1 MAVKFY
7 IKINDGTEFEVFP
20 NKYEPFEKP
29 MEDGERFYRYK
40 WGQIEFENKP
50 FLYSQTSKS
59 GYLIYTTLNALQR
72 YDEIF
77 IRFYDSDS
85 EIEIKGYCG
94 VVDGQFKNDKVH
106 KVITL
111 TPVIIDRY
119 TNLLENYK
127 EKIDVLNGGDKNKI
141 INGDFE
147 SWNGNTPVGWT
158 TYNIGSDIERH
169 YINGSYVCMMHDLL
183 LIGNLNII
191 SQSLFA
197 NKGSNVDLSFYYATL
212 VSGTPSDL
220 THSRKMT
227 IKLLG
232 SEGEKY
238 LKDNNLADSK
248 NVCSWVDSSSDNSFN
263 YGNNLIEMTA
273 RNITSFLYYQI
284 FSEPLPFSGT
294 ITIAFYANNG
304 NLGHDTSLLLNNVY
318 LKVNT
323 TPYKTINVEFLNSD
337 LQSYPA
343 FTEAYPLN
351 HGVKNKNW
359 SSSWDDG
366 HELDGYFELTT
377 GAPSSR
383 FLSDG
388 TYAPR
393 DRDELRLSDYEDIF
407 NSKSSSKYYKCQISE
422 LTIYHCGTYG
432 KPWYKHRMLATAVFS
447 RDEKKIK
454 DVYYTQQDCDDG
466 KCEQSDVGVTLV
478 PPAKD
483 VGWVKTGLYDAN
495 KLQLWVR
502 KPFNDENDT
511 FGWKLEEQI
520 NGGKFSGFDCQ
531 HRRTTKRIYPI
542 DTAKSKPYNTCV
554 DLRDTIKILFNQTH
568 PDYATKNVIS
578 TFFWNDLEE
587 EFVTLQGNNSGLNYV
602 NNKANFLNNI
612 AVLHT
617 LDLKTENT
625 ETQQQEGTFKICL
638 YDFLEDLKAR
648 VKTYKYGQLYW
659 YITDNL
665 DLRIEHTAYFD
676 NYADINGNVLNY
688 TTQPLI
694 QEDYHDEFDYEPENM
709 PKKILFE
716 QINSGYP
723 DFTGNT
729 IKFDRISSSKRYK
742 NDENV
747 IKNKCT
753 ITTTDLKY
761 CIENANNLDEGLI
774 LINYNQV
781 GNQFV
786 VAYGDTQIQGV
797 QVLNGNLSFS
807 TILRNF
813 ATKEGTYINGQIND
827 ENVLF
832 DNTTYSKKGIEIMVK
847 GIIDNRFF
855 DTNIDRAGFV
865 KTLTHDFENRVTKIT
880 LIYRIKSG
888 LIVQNESEGLMFLNL
903 GI

>member
-40 WGQIEFENKP
+40 WGNIEFENRP
-50 FLYSQTSKS
+50 FLYSQTSKQ

-77 IRFYDSDS
+77 IRFYDSES

-111 TPVIIDRY
+111 SPVVIDRY

-127 EKIDVLNGGDKNKI
+127 EKIDVLNGGDQNKI

-147 SWNGNTPVGWT
+147 SWEGDVPVGWT
-158 TYNIGSDIERH
+158 VGVLPSVERY
-169 YINGSYVCMMHDLL
+169 YINGDFCAKLDDKPMFGAANV
-183 LIGNLNII
+183 LIQVVYG
-191 SQSLFA
+191 
-197 NKGSNVDLSFYYATL
+197 NKGSNVDLSFYYASL
-212 VSGTPSDL
+212 AEGIPASS
-220 THSRKMT
+220 THSRRMT
-227 IKLLG
+227 IQLSG
-232 SEGEKY
+232 TEGTKY
-238 LKDNNLADSK
+238 LKDENLADSE
-248 NVCSWVDSSSDNSFN
+248 NVCKWVDASADNSFI

-273 RNITSFLYYQI
+273 SEITSFLYYSI
-284 FSEPLPFSGT
+284 FSEPLPFSGNIV
-294 ITIAFYANNG
+294 ITFQANDKI
-304 NLGHDTSLLLNNVY
+304 LGTSLLLDDVY
-318 LKVNT
+318 LKINT
-323 TPYKTINVEFLNSD
+323 TPYKTINVEFLNSY

-343 FTEAYPLN
+343 FTDVNPLAL
-351 HGVKNKNW
+351 GVPNKK
-359 SSSWDDG
+359 WDDAWVG
-366 HELDGYFELTT
+366 NNALDGYFNLTT

-388 TYAPR
+388 TYAPV
-393 DRDELRLSDYEDIF
+393 DTDNLRLGDYQSNVFIDP
-407 NSKSSSKYYKCQISE
+407 NSKYYKCQLSE
-422 LTIYHCGTYG
+422 VTIYHCGTYNTTFS
-432 KPWYKHRMLATAVFS
+432 YKHRMRATAVFS
-447 RDEKKIK
+447 RDEAKLK
-454 DVYYTQQDCDDG
+454 DELYTQEDADNDICDQD
-466 KCEQSDVGVTLV
+466 EVGTEI
-478 PPAKD
+478 PPARN
-483 VGWVKTGLYDAN
+483 VGWVKTPTIEKGLR
-495 KLQLWVR
+495 LWVR
-502 KPFNDENDT
+502 KPFNDESDT
-511 FGWKLEEQI
+511 LGWELGDQI
-520 NGGKFSGFDCQ
+520 NGGKLQSYDTE
-531 HRRTTKRIYPI
+531 HRRTSKRIYPI
-542 DTAKSKPYNTCV
+542 DATKSKVLNTCV

-578 TFFWNDLEE
+578 TFFWNDLET

-617 LDLKTENT
+617 LDLKTENQ
-625 ETQQQEGTFKICL
+625 ETQQQEGTFKVSL

-648 VKTYKYGQLYW
+648 FKTYKYGQLYW

-676 NYADINGNVLNY
+676 NYADIYGNVLNY

-709 PKKILFE
+709 PKKITFD
-716 QINSGYP
+716 QINAGYP
-723 DFTGNT
+723 DFTGNV

-747 IKNKCT
+747 IKNKCN
-753 ITTTDLKY
+753 ITTTDLRY

-781 GNQFV
+781 GDQFV
-786 VAYGDTQIQGV
+786 AAYGDTQIQGTKI
-797 QVLNGNLSFS
+797 LNGNLSLS

-832 DNTTYSKKGIEIMVK
+832 DNTTYSKRGIEITVK

-855 DTNIDRAGFV
+855 DTNIDRSGLV
-865 KTLTHDFENRVTKIT
+865 KTLTHDFEERITKIT

-888 LIVQNESEGLMFLNL
+888 LIVQDESEGLMFLNL
-903 GI
+903 GY